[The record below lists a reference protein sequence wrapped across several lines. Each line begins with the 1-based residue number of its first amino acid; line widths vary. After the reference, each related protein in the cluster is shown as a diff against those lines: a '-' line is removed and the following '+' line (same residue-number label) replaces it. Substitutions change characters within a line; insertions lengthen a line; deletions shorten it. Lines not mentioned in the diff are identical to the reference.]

1 MIAELEVIGT
11 LCTTEVASAVLALS
25 NLVKRQHAG
34 DETYFHNQVNRYART
49 VSRICEIKPRPGR
62 VLDIGSHYLHQSVLL
77 SELGYEVTGIDIDLF
92 TNAAF
97 VQERA
102 HQFRVRNTSVNVLEK
117 GDFLAGMEGQFD
129 VIVFTEILEHI
140 TFNPVRFWRRVYDL
154 LTPNGVVYLS
164 TPNSMRPA
172 AVLRSA
178 ANLLR
183 MRGVGLD
190 IGEILE
196 TVTYGHH
203 WKEYSAWEI
212 HKYFALLS
220 DDFTVE
226 THWYSSDLHAHAA
239 LKGWLKRAASVV
251 PCFRSDIEALIT
263 RSGSQGFKAIAPQ
276 LRMQAN
282 AASEP
287 S

>member
-1 MIAELEVIGT
+1 MIAEFEAIAT
-11 LCTTEVASAVLALS
+11 LYTSEVAGAVHALAHLIS
-25 NLVKRQHAG
+25 RQHAG
-34 DETYFHNQVNRYART
+34 DENYFHNQVNRYART
-49 VSRICEIKPRPGR
+49 VSRIRELRPNPRR

-77 SELGYEVTGIDIDLF
+77 SELGYQVSGIDIELF
-92 TNAAF
+92 TSAAF

-102 HQFRVRNTSVNVLEK
+102 HEFNVQNLAVNLLEK
-117 GDFLAGMEGQFD
+117 GDFLPGMEGQFD

-140 TFNPVRFWRRVYDL
+140 TFNPVRFWKRVYEL
-154 LTPNGVVYLS
+154 LTPDGIIYLS

-178 ANLLR
+178 ANLIR

-190 IGEILE
+190 IGQILG

-212 HKYFALLS
+212 RKYFAMLS
-220 DDFTVE
+220 DDFAVE
-226 THWYSSDLHAHAA
+226 THWYSTDLHTHAGP
-239 LKGWLKRAASVV
+239 KGQLKRLIAVV

-263 RSGSQGFKAIAPQ
+263 RPGTGGFSAVAPR
-276 LRMQAN
+276 LAMQTRPPPE
-282 AASEP
+282 SL
-287 S
+287 